1 MAIFPLTMIEHQ
13 PKVPQRR
20 IRFMVRCRGLSVI
33 VLLLALTCLIRSPVE
48 ARLVVGVST
57 VNVAF
62 LPIYLTQ
69 DKGFF
74 KDEGLDVLVVMFNAG
89 ATNLQ
94 AMIGGDVQIM
104 AGGVP
109 ETVLAR
115 ASGIDIKNF
124 WAISNLMPFQIYGN
138 PNFRSLKE
146 SKGKKFAISRFGSL
160 SEFLTRSCLRQFGVD
175 PKDVTMLQIGA
186 TPARFTTLVSGIVDA
201 TVLWF
206 PVTERAKAA
215 GFNLLFDLKEL
226 YPEWSNVGFIARE
239 SWLAKEKEQTIRFLR
254 AFQRGVRQTRDN
266 RNDGIA
272 ALKKYVKM
280 DAGEA
285 AAGYDEYRSSFPL
298 DGRLR
303 EAGIAVTIE
312 QEMESGRLKRKISPS
327 EMIDPTFINLLG
339 KK

>member
-1 MAIFPLTMIEHQ
+1 MRRTKLWLLILLIVMLSALPLT
-13 PKVPQRR
+13 RADAR
-20 IRFMVRCRGLSVI
+20 I
-33 VLLLALTCLIRSPVE
+33 
-48 ARLVVGVST
+48 VVGVST

-62 LPIYLTQ
+62 LPIYVTQ

-94 AMIGGDVQIM
+94 ALIGGDVQIM

-115 ASGIDIKNF
+115 ASGLDIKNF
-124 WAISNLMPFQIYGN
+124 WAISNVMPFQIYGH
-138 PNFRSLKE
+138 PSFKSLKE

-160 SEFLTRSCLRQFGVD
+160 SEFLTRSSVRKFGVD
-175 PKDVTMLQIGA
+175 PKDITMLQIGA

-206 PVTERAKAA
+206 PVTERAKSA

-226 YPEWSNVGFIARE
+226 YPDWSNVGFIARE
-239 SWLAKEKEQTIRFLR
+239 SWLTKEKEQTIKFLR
-254 AFQRGVRQTRDN
+254 AFQRGVRHTREN
-266 RNDGIA
+266 RDDGIA
-272 ALKKYVKM
+272 ALRKYVKM

-285 AAGYDEYRSSFPL
+285 AAGYDEYRNSFPL
-298 DGRLR
+298 DGRLL

-312 QEMESGRLKRKISPS
+312 QEMETGRLKRKIPVS
-327 EMIDPTFINLLG
+327 EMVDQTFINLFG